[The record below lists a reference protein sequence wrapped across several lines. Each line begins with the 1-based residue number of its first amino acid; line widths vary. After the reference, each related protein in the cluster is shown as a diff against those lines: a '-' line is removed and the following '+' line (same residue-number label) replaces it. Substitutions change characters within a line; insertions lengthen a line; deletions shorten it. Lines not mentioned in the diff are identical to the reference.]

1 MVPGLCKLVLLLCG
15 SAAMDGL
22 RDGVLDGCEALLT
35 AQAAAE
41 GACLPTVIQF
51 NHWGQTLCHNA
62 DAPAALAALR
72 KAYIPGG
79 STALL
84 DALGEALHTVNTE
97 QRYGEAERQA
107 ERVAFVI
114 LTGGATNAD
123 TQCDE
128 DAVRIR
134 MDMQRAV
141 FGWEFFYLCTHPY
154 GLTVAQRL
162 QLPENRVALLSPNN
176 AAIGCGLRAV
186 SDALL
191 CWRRG
196 EGVPAAWATG
206 LQATGTPV
214 NTEGSADLRA

>member
-15 SAAMDGL
+15 SASMDGL
-22 RDGVLDGCEALLT
+22 RDGVLDGCEALLN
-35 AQAAAE
+35 AQAAAD
-41 GACLPTVIQF
+41 GLCLPTVVQF

-62 DAPAALAALR
+62 DAPTALAALR

-84 DALGEALHTVNTE
+84 DTLGETLHTINTE
-97 QRYGEAERQA
+97 QRYGEADQQA

-114 LTGGATNAD
+114 LTGGVSNAD
-123 TQCDE
+123 TQTSE
-128 DAVRIR
+128 DSVRIR

-141 FGWEFFYLCTHPY
+141 FDWEFFYLCTHPF

-162 QLPENRVALLSPNN
+162 QLPENRMALLPPDN
-176 AAIGCGLRAV
+176 AAIARGLRAV

-196 EGVPAAWATG
+196 EGVPDAWAAG
-206 LQATGTPV
+206 LQAADAPV
-214 NTEGSADLRA
+214 TADRPDSPRP

>member
-1 MVPGLCKLVLLLCG
+1 MVPGLCKLVLLLCS
-15 SAAMDGL
+15 SASMDNL
-22 RDGVLDGCEALLT
+22 RDGVLEGCEALLS

-41 GACLPTVIQF
+41 GECLPTVVQF

-62 DAPAALAALR
+62 DAPTALAALR

-84 DALGEALHTVNTE
+84 DTLGDTLHAMNTE
-97 QRYGEAERQA
+97 QRYGEADRNA

-114 LTGGATNAD
+114 LTGGMTNAD
-123 TQCDE
+123 TKFDE
-128 DAVRIR
+128 NAVRIR
-134 MDMQRAV
+134 MDMQRVA

-162 QLPENRVALLSPNN
+162 QVPENRLALLPPEN
-176 AAIGCGLRAV
+176 AAIARGLRAV

-196 EGVPAAWATG
+196 EGVPDSWAAG
-206 LQATGTPV
+206 LQATDAPV
-214 NTEGSADLRA
+214 